1 MSKTIMLKSRF
12 WEDNYVSELESSE
25 KLLFLYCLTN
35 PRISLSGI
43 YEVPL
48 RNIALDTGIDR
59 VVIPDIFKK
68 FETDKKIAYL
78 DGWICIIN
86 YPKHQNY
93 QSPTILKGV
102 ENEFKLIPSNIVDKC
117 LLLGYPIDTLS
128 IPFKGKVKAKVKVM
142 VKEDEENFEK
152 FWTEYPKKIAKK
164 EAKKA
169 FIKVCPIDETQL
181 MIGLSKWKKSE
192 QWTKDKGR
200 FIPHPTTWLNQER
213 WNDEVEIKT
222 EINSKYAKYS

>member
-1 MSKTIMLKSRF
+1 MAKTIMLNSRF
-12 WEDNYVSELESSE
+12 WEDNYISELNSNE

-59 VVIPDIFKK
+59 VLIQEIFKK
-68 FETDKKIAYL
+68 FETDRKITYIE
-78 DGWICIIN
+78 GWICIIN

-102 ENEFKLIPSNIVDKC
+102 ENEFKIIPSNIVDKC
-117 LLLGYPIDTLS
+117 VLLGYPIDTLY
-128 IPFKGKVKAKVKVM
+128 IPFKGKVKAKVQ
-142 VKEDEENFEK
+142 VKDKEEEENFEK
-152 FWTEYPKKIAKK
+152 FWKEYPKKIAKK
-164 EAKKA
+164 EAEKA
-169 FIKVCPIDETQL
+169 FYKKRPIDLTTL
-181 MIGLSKWKKSE
+181 MDGLAKWKKSE

-213 WNDEVEIKT
+213 WNDEVEIKNEQT
-222 EINSKYAKYS
+222 SKYDKYS

>member
-1 MSKTIMLKSRF
+1 MAKTIMLNSRF
-12 WEDNYVSELESSE
+12 WEDNYISELDSIE

-48 RNIALDTGIDR
+48 RNISLDTGIDR
-59 VVIPDIFKK
+59 VLIPDIFKK
-68 FETDKKIAYL
+68 FETDKKIAYF

-102 ENEFKLIPSNIVDKC
+102 ENEFKLIPQLIVDKC
-117 LLLGYPIDTLS
+117 LIIGYPIDTLY
-128 IPFKGKVKAKVKVM
+128 IPLKGKVKVKEEGKVKVIS
-142 VKEDEENFEK
+142 ENFEK
-152 FWTEYPKKIAKK
+152 FWAEYPKKIGK
-164 EAKKA
+164 KKA
-169 FIKVCPIDETQL
+169 QQVFINLNPNLEVVL
-181 MIGLSKWKKSE
+181 SGLAKWKESK
-192 QWTKDKGR
+192 QWTKDDGQ

-213 WNDEVEIKT
+213 WNDEIEVKTKIK
-222 EINSKYAKYS
+222 SKYEGI

>member
-12 WEDNYVSELESSE
+12 WEDNYVSELNSE
-25 KLLFLYCLTN
+25 GKLLFLYCLTN

-59 VVIPDIFKK
+59 VLIPDIFKK
-68 FETDKKIAYL
+68 FEADKKIAYL

-128 IPFKGKVKAKVKVM
+128 IPFKGKVKAKVQVM
-142 VKEDEENFEK
+142 VKGEERNFEK
-152 FWTEYPKKIAKK
+152 FWSEYPKKIGKKKAEQAFGHILAHYTIENILAGLAKWKESDQWKK
-164 EAKKA
+164 E
-169 FIKVCPIDETQL
+169 
-181 MIGLSKWKKSE
+181 
-192 QWTKDKGR
+192 KGR
-200 FIPHPTTWLNQER
+200 YIPHPTTWINGER
-213 WNDEVEIKT
+213 WNDEVEVKPT
-222 EINSKYAKYS
+222 NNKYERYN

>member
-1 MSKTIMLKSRF
+1 MLKSRF
-12 WEDNYVSELESSE
+12 WEDNYVSELNSE
-25 KLLFLYCLTN
+25 GKLLFLYCLTN

-59 VVIPDIFKK
+59 VVILDIFKK

-78 DGWICIIN
+78 GGWICIIN

-93 QSPTILKGV
+93 ESPTILKGI

-142 VKEDEENFEK
+142 VKEDEEKFEK
-152 FWTEYPKKIAKK
+152 FWKEYPKKVAKK
-164 EAKKA
+164 EAKKV
-169 FIKVCPIDETQL
+169 FIRVCPIDESTL
-181 MIGLSKWKKSE
+181 MAGLAKWKQTD
-192 QWTKDKGR
+192 QWKKDKGR
-200 FIPHPTTWLNQER
+200 FIPYPTTWLNQER
-213 WNDEVEIKT
+213 WNDEVEVTSEIK
-222 EINSKYAKYS
+222 SKYDKYS